1 MWGSSTAKSSSP
13 VDKVNGNVEVLVDY
27 RNIDYRGF
35 LFVVHDI
42 HGLMLLRCTRKK
54 SKGPHWQVPGGH
66 VDEAEFLAAGTKI
79 EFFPPELV
87 FTSFNAPISTLRT
100 EAKEFNDRS
109 SQLQHACKAGA
120 ARELFEETGIDL
132 RASLDRII
140 PASLR
145 LSNEVIKGREVMLN
159 ELKNRLFFFVS
170 VNDSDFPSVGIGPTG
185 REGSHL
191 RVS

>member
-1 MWGSSTAKSSSP
+1 MLR
-13 VDKVNGNVEVLVDY
+13 LVPT
-27 RNIDYRGF
+27 N
-35 LFVVHDI
+35 LP
-42 HGLMLLRCTRKK
+42 
-54 SKGPHWQVPGGH
+54 S
-66 VDEAEFLAAGTKI
+66 
-79 EFFPPELV
+79 
-87 FTSFNAPISTLRT
+87 
-100 EAKEFNDRS
+100 EAKKFNDRS

-132 RASLDRII
+132 RSSLDRII

-145 LSNEVIKGREVMLN
+145 SSNEVFKGREVMLN

-170 VNDSDFPSVGIGPTG
+170 VNDSDFPSTGVMPTG